1 MRDKQ
6 AELQPYI
13 EAMRKVPANLRVL
26 RSEQDASVNFVEEQL
41 AGFLEARYVRRCT
54 EYFVCYLSS
63 HSGCNRGCEFCHLT
77 ATGQTSF
84 TPSTI
89 NDFESQALQV
99 LKHYRRELLGVDLND
114 GNLRVP
120 ARYMHFAFMARGE
133 PLANPHLLERGQ
145 ELLIRLGQLAQDEG
159 LPAKFCVSS
168 IIPKTLH
175 KPLVDVF
182 GFVSP
187 TIYYSLYSVEQAF
200 RERWLPTAMQVGE
213 ALQLL
218 ASYQRFSKKIV
229 KIHFALIEGQ
239 NDSAES
245 VRKLCDALDKHG
257 LICEFNLVTYNP
269 ATAAQGR
276 ESTPEIIAERLA
288 YIEERFAGK
297 VKVVK
302 RVGYDVK
309 ASCGMFVGGEE

>member
-1 MRDKQ
+1 MS
-6 AELQPYI
+6 
-13 EAMRKVPANLRVL
+13 LRVL

-41 AGFLEARYVRRCT
+41 AGFLEARYVRRRAD
-54 EYFVCYLSS
+54 YFVCYLSS

-84 TPSTI
+84 APSTI
-89 NDFESQALQV
+89 NDFESQALSV
-99 LKHYRRELLGVDLND
+99 LRHYRRES
-114 GNLRVP
+114 P

-145 ELLIRLGQLAQDEG
+145 ELLIRLGNLARDEG
-159 LPAKFCVSS
+159 LPSKFCVST
-168 IIPKTLH
+168 IMPQTLR

-187 TIYYSLYSVEQAF
+187 TIYYSLYSVEPAF
-200 RERWLPTAMQVGE
+200 RERWLPTAKPIE
-213 ALQLL
+213 AALQEL
-218 ASYQRFSKKIV
+218 ADYQRFSKKIL

-239 NDSAES
+239 NDSADQ
-245 VRKLCDALDKHG
+245 VCKMCDALDERG

-276 ESTPEIIAERLA
+276 ESAPEVIAERLA
-288 YIEERFAGK
+288 YILERFVGR
-297 VKVVK
+297 VKAVK
-302 RVGYDVK
+302 RVGFDVK
-309 ASCGMFVGGEE
+309 ASCGMFVGGEK